1 MLGSSQHHVFQR
13 FVVVQSALSKLQ
25 KPWHQGSHC
34 SSTSPELWGSVFALG
49 ILFPDHQGSQTGELV
64 GPTWVVP
71 VPRLQMPMQNLALLL
86 DVSSRKTRQHMKP
99 LEAWVRAFPIHLPG
113 LTPTQELKE
122 RAYAEVGGE
131 EPRTKKTQDQTMY
144 RYSCTGFPEKEKQTR
159 EDCSN
164 TLFSW
169 QAGSVAQNS
178 KDVQVLKDLLQGSH
192 SLDQRLQPI
201 NVMGSCIDASLQ
213 FLDLVL
219 QILLVSANVQ
229 SLGVYQQLPDPSQE
243 SADFSEHLA
252 HVVKDSS
259 NLWPVLCL
267 EIYHPRRSVPCGTP
281 SPKMSSYSG
290 QQ

>member
-1 MLGSSQHHVFQR
+1 M
-13 FVVVQSALSKLQ
+13 VVVMVVA
-25 KPWHQGSHC
+25 
-34 SSTSPELWGSVFALG
+34 VVVVVVVMVVVVVVVVAVVVVAV
-49 ILFPDHQGSQTGELV
+49 V
-64 GPTWVVP
+64 G
-71 VPRLQMPMQNLALLL
+71 MQNLALLL

-192 SLDQRLQPI
+192 SLDWWWWQ
-201 NVMGSCIDASLQ
+201 
-213 FLDLVL
+213 
-219 QILLVSANVQ
+219 
-229 SLGVYQQLPDPSQE
+229 
-243 SADFSEHLA
+243 
-252 HVVKDSS
+252 
-259 NLWPVLCL
+259 W
-267 EIYHPRRSVPCGTP
+267 
-281 SPKMSSYSG
+281 
-290 QQ
+290 